1 MKYSIVTLNN
11 VLVDNEIFRYDADYF
26 HPDALNIL
34 SLLKSK
40 KYCPIEK
47 DFDVTK
53 LAGFEYTEYFTEEN
67 MASVNYYIALTSK
80 NIQNEELNLQEYL
93 KIDKIV
99 ADENLKRS
107 KLLKGDVILSYTG
120 EYRRALTL
128 FEDNYQLGPNICLI
142 RNKNSELKPT
152 YLSTF
157 LNSKFGQTMLDKEKT
172 LSAQPT
178 VSMSRIRKIPIPILS
193 DGFQKLIDWCI
204 KLKHSNI
211 EKSKKLYKQSEEL
224 LLNELDLLDWQ
235 PKHNL
240 YSIKKYSE
248 IKKANRYDAEYFQPK
263 YDELIE
269 NIKSYSNGWDKLS
282 NIIQAPKKGIE
293 VGSEEYCE
301 QGIPFVRVS
310 NLSQHEINNNNM
322 QYISEEYYNSI
333 ANAYQP
339 KKGEILLSKDGT
351 PGIAYY
357 LSETPQKMISSGGIL
372 RLIVNNKEYLPE
384 YLTFVLNSIVVQM
397 QVERVSSGALI
408 KHWLVDEI
416 QNTLIPKLEM
426 NKQIEIVE
434 QLKEATKLRKQSKQL
449 LEIAKRGVEIAI
461 EENEDMA
468 TEWINEQL
476 LKLAINLN

>member
-178 VSMSRIRKIPIPILS
+178 VAMSRIRKIPIPILS

-263 YDELIE
+263 YGEILKI
-269 NIKSYSNGWDKLS
+269 IKESSNGYDILG
-282 NIIQAPKKGIE
+282 NIVSIKKGIE
-293 VGSEEYCE
+293 VGSDEY
-301 QGIPFVRVS
+301 QGNGIPFVRVS
-310 NLSQHEINNNNM
+310 NLNKFGINENNQ
-322 QYISEEYYNSI
+322 QYISQKTYDRLALE
-333 ANAYQP
+333 YQP
-339 KKGEILLSKDGT
+339 QKGEILLSKDGT
-351 PGIAYY
+351 AGITYY
-357 LSETPQKMISSGGIL
+357 IDETPQRMILSGGIL
-372 RLIVNNKEYLPE
+372 RLTITDSEYLPE
-384 YLTFVLNSIVVQM
+384 YLTLVLNSILVQ
-397 QVERVSSGALI
+397 QQIERTYSGALI
-408 KHWLVDEI
+408 HHWLINEI
-416 QNTLIPKLEM
+416 NSTLIPKLDIQ
-426 NKQIEIVE
+426 KQREIVE
-434 QLKEATKLRKQSKQL
+434 KIQVSFKCRKQSKQL

-461 EENEDMA
+461 EQDEDIA
-468 TEWINEQL
+468 TRWINQELQKIGVEL
-476 LKLAINLN
+476 